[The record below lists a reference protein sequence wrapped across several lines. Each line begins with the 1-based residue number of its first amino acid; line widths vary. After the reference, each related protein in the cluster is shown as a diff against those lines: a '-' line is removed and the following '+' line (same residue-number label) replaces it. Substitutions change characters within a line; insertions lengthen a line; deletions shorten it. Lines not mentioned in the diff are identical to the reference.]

1 MISLADT
8 EEEEEKGR
16 RSRNRCC
23 CSNGRKTETDILSS
37 FLLMHVLVSHFAK
50 HNFADTRAAQGQ
62 EGAALSPQAS
72 SRAGFA
78 TGWRGAAGTTT
89 STAAGGTASTTAG
102 GTTTGSAA
110 ATGSAAGTATSAPA
124 GAAGGT
130 ACGAAGCASR
140 LLAVTEINTRMVALV
155 AAVNKP

>member
-1 MISLADT
+1 
-8 EEEEEKGR
+8 
-16 RSRNRCC
+16 
-23 CSNGRKTETDILSS
+23 
-37 FLLMHVLVSHFAK
+37 MHLLVSHFAK
-50 HNFADTRAAQGQ
+50 HNFADNRAAQGQ
-62 EGAALSPQAS
+62 EGAALSPQAP
-72 SRAGFA
+72 SR
-78 TGWRGAAGTTT
+78 AAGTTT